1 MEEHLQQDPTDRKR
15 RKFFLGGYGVAVP
28 VAVGLH
34 LAFFALLASFMSGEK
49 ALAPAAPKTI
59 KVTLASPG
67 NDPGSPEPKGLENAP
82 ELPSDQQAAD
92 HVDLPEMTFDKTD
105 IQEPTPDINVAMDIP
120 AMPEMAFRPSAV
132 DTSLFDMNMPEIPSP
147 AKRKPATSSGNKLSG
162 GKPAAVTSS
171 RGTASGQQGG
181 SGGGSSGGGGGDVS
195 VPRYKYTPL
204 PPYPDKA
211 RREKREGTVLISI
224 EVDENGTPV
233 SVSVRKS
240 SGFPELDEATIQ
252 HVKSRWKFHP
262 AIIDGKTAGATVIVP
277 VVFNLKNS

>member
-1 MEEHLQQDPTDRKR
+1 MEEHLQQDSTDLKR
-15 RKFFLGGYGVAVP
+15 RKFFLSGYGAAIP
-28 VAVGLH
+28 VAVGVH
-34 LAFFALLASFMSGEK
+34 LVFFALLASFMSGGK
-49 ALAPAAPKTI
+49 AVAPGTPKTV

-82 ELPSDQQAAD
+82 EVLPDQQAD
-92 HVDLPEMTFDKTD
+92 HVDLPEVAFDTTD

-120 AMPEMAFRPSAV
+120 AIPETAFRPSAV

-147 AKRKPATSSGNKLSG
+147 ARRKPATSSGNKSSG
-162 GKPAAVTSS
+162 RKPAAGTTS
-171 RGTASGQQGG
+171 RGTAAGQQGG
-181 SGGGSSGGGGGDVS
+181 SGSGSGGGGGGEVS

-211 RREKREGTVLISI
+211 RREKKEGSVLISI

-262 AIIDGKTAGATVIVP
+262 AIIDGKPAGATVIVP

>member
-1 MEEHLQQDPTDRKR
+1 MEEHLQQDSTDLKR
-15 RKFFLGGYGVAVP
+15 RKFFLSGYGAAIP
-28 VAVGLH
+28 VAVGVH
-34 LAFFALLASFMSGEK
+34 LVFFALLASFMSGGK
-49 ALAPAAPKTI
+49 AVAPGTPKTV

-82 ELPSDQQAAD
+82 EVLPDQQAD
-92 HVDLPEMTFDKTD
+92 HVDLPEVAFDTTD

-120 AMPEMAFRPSAV
+120 AIPETAFRPSAV

-147 AKRKPATSSGNKLSG
+147 ARRKPATSSGNKSSG
-162 GKPAAVTSS
+162 RKPAAGTTS
-171 RGTASGQQGG
+171 RGTAAGQQGG
-181 SGGGSSGGGGGDVS
+181 SGGGSGGGGGGEVS

-211 RREKREGTVLISI
+211 RREKKEGSVLISI

-262 AIIDGKTAGATVIVP
+262 AIIDGKPAGATVIVP